1 MTGFQVN
8 TLCMLC
14 DLSVIITIIFGPQ
27 PSMNFHDEIDSGLK
41 KLDNLFRVQII
52 RGQKTEDHRC

>member
-1 MTGFQVN
+1 M
-8 TLCMLC
+8 LCMLR

-27 PSMNFHDEIDSGLK
+27 PSMNFHDETDSGFK
-41 KLDNLFRVQII
+41 KLDNVFRVQII

>member
-1 MTGFQVN
+1 M
-8 TLCMLC
+8 LCMLR

-27 PSMNFHDEIDSGLK
+27 LSMNFHDEIDSGLK
-41 KLDNLFRVQII
+41 KLDNFFIVQII